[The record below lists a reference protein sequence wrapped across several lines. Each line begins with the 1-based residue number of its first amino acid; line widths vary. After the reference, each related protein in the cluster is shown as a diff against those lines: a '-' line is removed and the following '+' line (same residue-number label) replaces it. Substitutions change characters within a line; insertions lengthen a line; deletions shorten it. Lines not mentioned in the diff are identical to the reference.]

1 MEHFLT
7 TNDGSSTNNPT
18 NTLLQRQLDFYT
30 EQKKSMKKSV
40 QQSLAE
46 GKRRGNK
53 KFAVLVDPDQMRLDN
68 LDAVLRLALE
78 AQADY
83 FFIGGSLVVDDQMN
97 FCLDTLRRETNL
109 PLVLFPGSPQQINY
123 KADAILL
130 LSLISGRNPDLLI
143 GQHVLA
149 APILRK
155 SGLEIV
161 PTGYMLIDGGKP
173 TTASYISNTQP
184 IPADKPEIAYCT
196 ALAGEMLGLKTI
208 YMDAGSGAKNPI
220 PEAVVAAVGR
230 NIDIPVIV
238 GGGIRTPERA
248 YSSAKAGADVVVV
261 GNALEKDP
269 QLIVDIAAAIRSAGV
284 KMV

>member
-1 MEHFLT
+1 MEYCFKKQH
-7 TNDGSSTNNPT
+7 NDPTKNPT
-18 NTLLQRQLDFYT
+18 ENLLQRLSDLQT
-30 EQKKSMKKSV
+30 EQNKSMKQSV

-46 GKRRGNK
+46 GKRRGDK

-78 AQADY
+78 AKADY

-149 APILRK
+149 APVLRK

-220 PEAVVAAVGR
+220 PETIIAAVGR

-248 YSSAKAGADVVVV
+248 YASAKAGADVVVV
-261 GNALEKDP
+261 GNALEKEP
-269 QLIVDIAAAIRSAGV
+269 QLIADIAAAIRSASV
-284 KMV
+284 KLV

>member
-1 MEHFLT
+1 MEHFAKI
-7 TNDGSSTNNPT
+7 NHGDSTENPT
-18 NTLLQRQLDFYT
+18 KNLLQRQSDL
-30 EQKKSMKKSV
+30 QMRQNKSMKQSV

-46 GKRRGNK
+46 GKRRGDK

-78 AQADY
+78 AKADY

-97 FCLDTLRRETNL
+97 FCLDTLRRESNL
-109 PLVLFPGSPQQINY
+109 PLVLFPGSPQQINH

-149 APILRK
+149 APMLRK

-220 PEAVVAAVGR
+220 PETVIAAVGR

-248 YSSAKAGADVVVV
+248 YMSAKAGADVVVV
-261 GNALEKDP
+261 GNALEKEP
-269 QLIVDIAAAIRSAGV
+269 QLIADIAAAIRSAGV
-284 KMV
+284 KLV